1 MQTLLNKLPGD
12 RIIRLQL
19 LMMVVVLALFSLT
32 LGGRFFSNGNFQ
44 SIASQLPVLGL
55 LALGMAV
62 TMLTGGINLSI
73 IASANACSLVM
84 AALIVAHPEQ
94 PLWLALA
101 LLAGLLTAVAIG
113 VLNGV
118 LIAVVGVSP
127 ILATLGTMTLI
138 AGLNILLSN
147 GAVISG
153 FPPLIQ
159 MLGNGD
165 IAGIPLSLL
174 IFPLSLLI
182 FLLVAALV
190 WLLLERTTLGRSILL
205 IGSNEKATRFSG
217 VNTTRVIITVYVLSA
232 LMSWGAALLMMSM
245 FNSAKAGY
253 GESWLLVTILA
264 SVLGGINPDGGF
276 GRIPGLVLALI
287 VLQMIE
293 SGLNLLGVSSYLTM
307 ALWGG
312 VLILFIALQNRR
324 T

>member
-1 MQTLLNKLPGD
+1 MNTLSRLLPGD

-19 LMMVVVLALFSLT
+19 IMIVMVLALFSFT
-32 LGGRFFSNGNFQ
+32 LGGRFFSTGNFQ
-44 SIASQLPVLGL
+44 SIATQLPVLGL
-55 LALGMAV
+55 LALGMGL

-73 IASANACSLVM
+73 IASANACSLLM
-84 AALIVAHPEQ
+84 GAIIVAHPG
-94 PLWLALA
+94 PLFLLLALIAGA
-101 LLAGLLTAVAIG
+101 LLAVLIG
-113 VLNGV
+113 ALNGL

-159 MLGNGD
+159 FLGNGD
-165 IAGIPLSLL
+165 LFGVPFALL
-174 IFPLSLLI
+174 L
-182 FLLVAALV
+182 FLLVAFALWV
-190 WLLLERTTLGRSILL
+190 LLEQTTLGRSIYLL
-205 IGSNEKATRFSG
+205 GSNEQATRFSG
-217 VNTTRVIITVYVLSA
+217 VNTARVQVTVYIFSA
-232 LMSWGAALLMMSM
+232 LLSWGAALLMMSM

-264 SVLGGINPDGGF
+264 SVLGGINPEGGF
-276 GRIPGLVLALI
+276 GRVIGMVLALI
-287 VLQMIE
+287 VLQMLE

-324 T
+324 G

>member
-1 MQTLLNKLPGD
+1 MFALTKIVPGD

-19 LMMVVVLALFSLT
+19 LMIVVVLGLFSLI
-32 LGGRFFSNGNFQ
+32 LGGRFFSSGNFQ
-44 SIASQLPVLGL
+44 SIATQLPVLGL
-55 LALGMAV
+55 LALGMGL

-73 IASANACSLVM
+73 IASANACSLLM
-84 AALIVAHPEQ
+84 AAIIVHFPGPQ
-94 PLWLALA
+94 FMLLA
-101 LLAGLLTAVAIG
+101 LLAGALLAILIG
-113 VLNGV
+113 TVNGL

-138 AGLNILLSN
+138 TGLNILLTN

-159 MLGNGD
+159 FLGNGD
-165 IAGIPLSLL
+165 LFGIPFALL
-174 IFPLSLLI
+174 L
-182 FLLVAALV
+182 FLLVAFGLWV
-190 WLLLERTTLGRSILL
+190 ILEQTTLGRSIYLL
-205 IGSNEKATRFSG
+205 GSNEQATRFSG
-217 VNTTRVIITVYVLSA
+217 VSTTRVIVTVYVLSA
-232 LMSWGAALLMMSM
+232 LLSWGAALLMMSM

-253 GESWLLVTILA
+253 GESWLLITILA
-264 SVLGGINPDGGF
+264 SVLGGVNPDGGF
-276 GRIPGLVLALI
+276 GRVTGMVLALI
-287 VLQMIE
+287 VLQMLE

>member
-1 MQTLLNKLPGD
+1 
-12 RIIRLQL
+12 
-19 LMMVVVLALFSLT
+19 MMVVVLALFSLT

-174 IFPLSLLI
+174 IF
-182 FLLVAALV
+182 LLVAALV

-276 GRIPGLVLALI
+276 GCIPGLVLALI

>member
-12 RIIRLQL
+12 RIIRLQV
-19 LMMVVVLALFSLT
+19 LMLVAVLVLFSLT
-32 LGGRFFSNGNFQ
+32 LGGRFFSAGNFQ

-55 LALGMAV
+55 LALGMGV

-73 IASANACSLVM
+73 IASANACSLLM
-84 AALIVAHPEQ
+84 AALIVAHPDQ
-94 PLWLALA
+94 PQWITLA
-101 LLAGLLTAVAIG
+101 LLAGLALAVVIG
-113 VLNGV
+113 VVNGV
-118 LIAVVGVSP
+118 LIAVIGVSP

-165 IAGIPLSLL
+165 IAGVPLSLL
-174 IFPLSLLI
+174 L
-182 FLLVAALV
+182 FLGVAALM
-190 WLLLERTTLGRSILL
+190 WLLLERTTLGRTILL
-205 IGSNEKATRFSG
+205 LGSNEKATRFSG
-217 VNTTRVIITVYVLSA
+217 VNTTRVTIVVYVLSA

-276 GRIPGLVLALI
+276 GRIPGLILALI
-287 VLQMIE
+287 VLQMLE

-312 VLILFIALQNRR
+312 VLILFIALQHRR

>member
-32 LGGRFFSNGNFQ
+32 LGGHFFSNGNFQ

-165 IAGIPLSLL
+165 IAGI
-174 IFPLSLLI
+174 PLSLLI